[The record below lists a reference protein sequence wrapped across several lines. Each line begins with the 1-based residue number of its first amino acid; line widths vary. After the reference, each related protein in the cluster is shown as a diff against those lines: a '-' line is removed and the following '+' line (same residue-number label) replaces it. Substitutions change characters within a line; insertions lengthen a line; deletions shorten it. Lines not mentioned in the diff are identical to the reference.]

1 MTERYDY
8 PHYPNQLILVG
19 DGYFNVTPGEQPNTV
34 DIGTYLVRNVTGL
47 QLHALAHNLA
57 LKAAEMTG
65 ITFSNHMQQ
74 TIDELRRRVVELEL
88 ANLKGAANE

>member
-1 MTERYDY
+1 MSEVYNHPQY
-8 PHYPNQLILVG
+8 PSQLVRAG
-19 DGYFNVTPGEQPNTV
+19 DGYLNITPGAESNTV
-34 DIGTYLVRNVTGL
+34 DIGMYLVRNVSGM

-74 TIDELRRRVVELEL
+74 TIDELRKAVVELESKL
-88 ANLKGAANE
+88 TKESK

>member
-1 MTERYDY
+1 MSEVYNHPQY
-8 PHYPNQLILVG
+8 PSQLVRAG
-19 DGYFNVTPGEQPNTV
+19 DGYLNITPGAEPNTV
-34 DIGTYLVRNVTGL
+34 DIGMYLVRNVSGM

-74 TIDELRRRVVELEL
+74 TIDELRKAVVELE
-88 ANLKGAANE
+88 AK